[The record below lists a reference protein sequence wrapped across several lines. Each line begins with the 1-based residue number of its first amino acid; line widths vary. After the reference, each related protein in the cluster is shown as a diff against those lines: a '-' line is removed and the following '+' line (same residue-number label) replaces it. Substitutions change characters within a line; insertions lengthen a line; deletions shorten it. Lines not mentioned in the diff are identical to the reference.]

1 MATNS
6 PSVECSV
13 ERGGSDVETGVTDQ
27 AEQRKHGFSEPWED
41 SDLILVVED
50 EKFHVHRV
58 IMSMNSP
65 VFKAMFKSQFKE
77 ATSNEIPLPE
87 KKANEVLDFLKQIYF
102 PYIEE
107 RVEITIDNVEHLL
120 KLSDEYQVKLIFE
133 PCIKFVKDQSITKE
147 NVMKLLMIAD
157 LYDLADVH
165 EGCNNLLKDMK
176 LKTMSETVHLEE
188 LDLKNVRHF
197 LEQRIE
203 RLETFLDT
211 LYPQFMGLVGCLLWL
226 LREANKSV
234 SWCPSHVSN
243 GKLGS
248 YREVDKCMTTC
259 SHCGDML
266 TSAVQTTCTSYFPR
280 KYCYGGKYHFDESL
294 LFVIKDF
301 RKLKHG

>member
-1 MATNS
+1 
-6 PSVECSV
+6 
-13 ERGGSDVETGVTDQ
+13 
-27 AEQRKHGFSEPWED
+27 
-41 SDLILVVED
+41 
-50 EKFHVHRV
+50 
-58 IMSMNSP
+58 
-65 VFKAMFKSQFKE
+65 
-77 ATSNEIPLPE
+77 
-87 KKANEVLDFLKQIYF
+87 
-102 PYIEE
+102 
-107 RVEITIDNVEHLL
+107 
-120 KLSDEYQVKLIFE
+120 
-133 PCIKFVKDQSITKE
+133 
-147 NVMKLLMIAD
+147 MKLLMIAD

-197 LEQRIE
+197 LEQRIQ

-248 YREVDKCMTTC
+248 YLQVDKCMTTC